1 MQLKPGDMLY
11 YAPNRATGVLIHLVA
26 GRWHYSLRSP
36 LAANNTGPCRLR
48 MSQSLGEDIVEAIEN
63 GDLEYY
69 PQ

>member
-11 YAPNRATGVLIHLVA
+11 YAPHRATGVLIHSAA

-36 LAANNTGPCRLR
+36 ISADSAGPCYLCV
-48 MSQSLGEDIVEAIEN
+48 SQSLGEDIVEAIEN